1 MITEFFFLLLVWFF
15 VFEYEEVVID
25 EVVFMDVFDVGW
37 GDILVVIIDDIG
49 WVIFDSFI
57 DIRMVFSRFVL
68 FFKEVVNC

>member
-1 MITEFFFLLLVWFF
+1 
-15 VFEYEEVVID
+15 
-25 EVVFMDVFDVGW
+25 MDVFDVGW